1 MKWSNI
7 NINRQYGFTLLE
19 VMVALAI
26 MGVAVAIF
34 FNIIGN
40 SSKLRGRI
48 DEHAA
53 MVVLARTKTEEAFL
67 GVLGDPNIVT
77 TEKSSFEGT
86 TKDGVKWKV
95 SASEKIEKK
104 PEEADEEV
112 KEKMKEMEKTS
123 KDKDKD
129 AEEKLSPIKISQLNT
144 QVGAISIDTI
154 ILSRQSPEGLTKS
167 SQPKRP
173 EKTSPLE
180 NDGGGGGA
188 SDE

>member
-1 MKWSNI
+1 MKKNNFGWHC
-7 NINRQYGFTLLE
+7 GFTILE

-26 MGVAVAIF
+26 MGVAVAVF

-67 GVLGDPNIVT
+67 GVLGDPNVVT

-104 PEEADEEV
+104 PEEADDEV
-112 KEKMKEMEKTS
+112 KEKMKKMEKTG
-123 KDKDKD
+123 KDE
-129 AEEKLSPIKISQLNT
+129 EEKLSPIKISQLNT

-180 NDGGGGGA
+180 NDGGGGGS

>member
-1 MKWSNI
+1 MKLKKNNI
-7 NINRQYGFTLLE
+7 GCHGGFTILE

-67 GVLGDPNIVT
+67 GVLGDPNVVM
-77 TEKSSFEGT
+77 TEKSVFEGA

-95 SASEKIEKK
+95 SATEKTETK
-104 PEEADEEV
+104 PEEADEEMTV
-112 KEKMKEMEKTS
+112 KMEKMEKIS
-123 KDKDKD
+123 KDKD
-129 AEEKLSPIKISQLNT
+129 EEILPLIKISQLNT
-144 QVGAISIDTI
+144 QVDAISIDTI
-154 ILSRQSPEGLTKS
+154 VLSRQSHKGLTKS

-173 EKTSPLE
+173 EKTSPIE
-180 NDGGGGGA
+180 NDGGGGDS

>member
-1 MKWSNI
+1 MKKNNI
-7 NINRQYGFTLLE
+7 GFHGGFTILE

-26 MGVAVAIF
+26 MGVAVAVF

-48 DEHAA
+48 DEHAE

-67 GVLGDPNIVT
+67 GILGDPNVVT

-86 TKDGVKWKV
+86 TKDGIKWKV
-95 SASEKIEKK
+95 SVAEKTEKK
-104 PEEADEEV
+104 PEEADDEV
-112 KEKMKEMEKTS
+112 KEKMKKMEKTN
-123 KDKDKD
+123 KDKDE
-129 AEEKLSPIKISQLNT
+129 EEKLPPIKISQLNT
-144 QVGAISIDTI
+144 QVGPVSIDTI
-154 ILSRQSPEGLTKS
+154 VLSRQSPEGLTKS

-173 EKTSPLE
+173 EKTSPVE
-180 NDGGGGGA
+180 DDGGGGDS

>member
-1 MKWSNI
+1 MKKNNI
-7 NINRQYGFTLLE
+7 SFHGGFTILE

-26 MGVAVAIF
+26 MGVAVAVF

-48 DEHAA
+48 DEHAE

-67 GVLGDPNIVT
+67 GVLGDPNVVT
-77 TEKSSFEGT
+77 AEKSSFEGT

-95 SASEKIEKK
+95 SATEKTETK

-112 KEKMKEMEKTS
+112 KEKMKKMEKTN
-123 KDKDKD
+123 KDKD
-129 AEEKLSPIKISQLNT
+129 EESKLPPIKISQLNT

-154 ILSRQSPEGLTKS
+154 VLSRQSLKGLTKS
-167 SQPKRP
+167 NQPKRP
-173 EKTSPLE
+173 EETSPVE
-180 NDGGGGGA
+180 NEEGGDDS